1 MGSVTLSTLEHRPA
15 AITILDV
22 LRPTVTADS
31 GEPGKHAHIVRKKKG
46 WRNRKTSPQ
55 AMVLEARIAGTPV
68 EALCGYVWV
77 PSQNPHN
84 LPVCA
89 KCKAIYEARTKG
101 FDRRLPDA

>member
-1 MGSVTLSTLEHRPA
+1 MTLSTLEHRPA
-15 AITILDV
+15 VSTTPA
-22 LRPTVTADS
+22 PAD
-31 GEPGKHAHIVRKKKG
+31 GPPGKHAHIVRKKKG

-55 AMVLEARIAGTPV
+55 AMVLEARIAGTPL

>member
-1 MGSVTLSTLEHRPA
+1 MSDQTGGVATA
-15 AITILDV
+15 TILDV

-55 AMVLEARIAGTPV
+55 AMVLEARIAGTPL

-77 PSQNPHN
+77 PSQNPDN
-84 LPVCA
+84 LPVCGR
-89 KCKAIYEARTKG
+89 CKAIYEARTKG